1 MLDNVM
7 NIKTFI
13 ASSELFSYYETQI
26 DITGCKDKEDI
37 IDIFKILLSSLFDDN
52 NLIFLKEKVLKS
64 NWHIH
69 THTFEEIK
77 TTDKLIYIC
86 DGCNCINNN
95 Q

>member
-1 MLDNVM
+1 M

>member
-1 MLDNVM
+1 MS
-7 NIKTFI
+7 IKTFI
-13 ASSELFSYYETQI
+13 ASSKLFSYYEAQI
-26 DITGCKDKEDI
+26 DINGCKDIEDI
-37 IDIFKILLSSLFDDN
+37 IDIFKILLSSIFDN
-52 NLIFLKEKVLKS
+52 NNLVFLKEEVLNA

-77 TTDKLIYIC
+77 LTDEVIYIC